1 VLGEA
6 VETAS
11 QFLFTW
17 RCGGWMWGEQR
28 LRQEIVLGM
37 GGMRALEALDIRPA
51 ALLAQITSVP
61 GCAGSSR

>member
-1 VLGEA
+1 
-6 VETAS
+6 
-11 QFLFTW
+11 
-17 RCGGWMWGEQR
+17 MWGERR

-37 GGMRALEALDIRPA
+37 GGMRTLEALDIRPA